1 MDAQPST
8 STHPPIGSEVV
19 PTILTFCAISLLL
32 IFLVY
37 SGNFVFGSEPG
48 NWTYP
53 YFKTI
58 TSISRRLPILI
69 FALLGVIIY
78 AGSKLIFTFEK
89 LMLLGSVL
97 MTVLIQI
104 LMRRAYPISL
114 GAIVQSDMANSFYT
128 PAMRYSPIE
137 ILSQYSVLAP
147 SLPLHAQ
154 SNMPGK
160 ILLFQFFKP
169 FTSSPQV
176 MGYLVILLSTIG
188 ALLLYGI
195 CKKLFHDR
203 RAAFYALILYALV
216 PGKLFFFPILNTVTP
231 VLILLCLYLFVTYLE
246 EKHIGMLV
254 LLGGAFYLL
263 VLFEPSPLV
272 TGFIFLG
279 VLLKAMGE
287 RRVSREDILR
297 IPVITG
303 LAFVGVYLIFRF
315 LFSFDLLQ
323 AFQYVLSEAVKFNQ
337 VDERGYWIWIGEN
350 PKEFFYAAGLPV
362 MMIFVYMVMRMFSGW
377 QSLRVNITRWSM
389 ETLYV
394 SSLLLTLGVVV
405 FLGVNRGE
413 ITRLWIYLGVF
424 FQVPAAVFLARGAR
438 SGWLFL
444 AVACTLALQ
453 SIVTLQR
460 VGFVI
465 P

>member
-1 MDAQPST
+1 
-8 STHPPIGSEVV
+8 
-19 PTILTFCAISLLL
+19 
-32 IFLVY
+32 
-37 SGNFVFGSEPG
+37 
-48 NWTYP
+48 
-53 YFKTI
+53 
-58 TSISRRLPILI
+58 
-69 FALLGVIIY
+69 
-78 AGSKLIFTFEK
+78 
-89 LMLLGSVL
+89 
-97 MTVLIQI
+97 
-104 LMRRAYPISL
+104 
-114 GAIVQSDMANSFYT
+114 
-128 PAMRYSPIE
+128 
-137 ILSQYSVLAP
+137 
-147 SLPLHAQ
+147 
-154 SNMPGK
+154 MPGK

-231 VLILLCLYLFVTYLE
+231 VLILLCLYLFVVYLE
-246 EKHIGMLV
+246 GKNSVTLV

-263 VLFEPSPLV
+263 ALFEPSPLV

-279 VLLKAMGE
+279 VLLKAVGE
-287 RRVSREDILR
+287 KPVSRGEIWR
-297 IPVITG
+297 IPLVAG
-303 LAFVGVYLIFRF
+303 LAFLGVYLIFRV
-315 LFSFDLLQ
+315 LFSFDLLK

-337 VDERGYWIWIGEN
+337 VDERGYWIWVGEN

-362 MMIFVYMVMRMFSGW
+362 MMIFVYMLMQIFSRW
-377 QSLRVNITRWSM
+377 RSLRTNITHWSM
-389 ETLYV
+389 ETIYIL
-394 SSLLLTLGVVV
+394 SLALTLGAVV

-424 FQVPAAVFLARGAR
+424 FQVPAAVFLARKAP